1 MMIKTIALIA
11 AGGAAGSL
19 CRYFIYMLV
28 TKNIDQLFPSGTF
41 IVNASGCLLIGI
53 LWGIS
58 QKHGGTYADFQALLM
73 IGFCGAYTT
82 FSAFTL
88 ENLQLISKGYFFTA
102 LLYSALSLFIGIAM
116 TFIGYWIIKH

>member
-1 MMIKTIALIA
+1 MIKTMALIA
-11 AGGAAGSL
+11 AGGVAGSL
-19 CRYFIYMLV
+19 CRYLIYTLV
-28 TKNIDQLFPSGTF
+28 TKNIDQLFPAGTF

-58 QKHGGTYADFQALLM
+58 QKHGGTNADFQALLM

-102 LLYSALSLFIGIAM
+102 LLYSALSLVIGIAM
-116 TFIGYWIIKH
+116 TFTGYWIIKH